1 MPRPTDLKNLCLSCK
16 ALRDVAVRQLYR
28 RVELDIGSEA
38 DLKLSALLS
47 RGNPGLDHI
56 RSLVL
61 NPDPNA
67 FPMPSL
73 SHPDS
78 PPPPPPPPAPANI
91 PGLGPGTMI
100 VPAVGLPPAP
110 PPPAVN
116 ADADRSN
123 SAEERRRRW
132 SPAHFTVRLLI
143 DLLPEN
149 ILEKFR

>member
-1 MPRPTDLKNLCLSCK
+1 M
-16 ALRDVAVRQLYR
+16 RDVAVRPLYR

-67 FPMPSL
+67 FPMSSL

-78 PPPPPPPPAPANI
+78 PPQPPPPPPNI
-91 PGLGPGTMI
+91 PGLGPGPLM
-100 VPAVGLPPAP
+100 VQAPGLPPAP
-110 PPPAVN
+110 PPPAIS
-116 ADADRSN
+116 ADANRTM